1 MRIRAVRA
9 VRRAFFM
16 SGLTVLAA
24 CSGGGGGS
32 IASNTPPPAVPNTP
46 PPAPSPPP
54 PPVSGPPPPIGVN
67 IAAPAPATLG
77 GNTHI
82 QATAAAPN
90 FSAATPPTP
99 GTVFALNHT
108 AMDISSTAAASVAIG
123 PGTLTVNRVLAGGT
137 ADYRLTIPSLSIDV
151 CCMTRSGSSET
162 QADGGMATLF
172 FSQLTYT
179 MMGSWGFLPPGTNPG
194 HFYRGAAVTGY
205 QTPLAGRPASGTATY
220 SGAGGVSGLA
230 LAQNRDGNVVF
241 GSLRG
246 NGNVTL
252 NFDTLAVNGRLTGMT
267 ADGTPWNE
275 VVLNGSLSGTSF
287 SGGVTATSSPSGLT
301 TYDMSNNATGD
312 FSGAMF
318 GPQGQEIGL
327 VWTLRDSALGRSAIG
342 VFGAAKQ

>member
-24 CSGGGGGS
+24 CSGGGGGG

-46 PPAPSPPP
+46 PPAPSP

-151 CCMTRSGSSET
+151 CCMSRS
-162 QADGGMATLF
+162 
-172 FSQLTYT
+172 
-179 MMGSWGFLPPGTNPG
+179 
-194 HFYRGAAVTGY
+194 
-205 QTPLAGRPASGTATY
+205 
-220 SGAGGVSGLA
+220 
-230 LAQNRDGNVVF
+230 
-241 GSLRG
+241 
-246 NGNVTL
+246 
-252 NFDTLAVNGRLTGMT
+252 
-267 ADGTPWNE
+267 
-275 VVLNGSLSGTSF
+275 
-287 SGGVTATSSPSGLT
+287 
-301 TYDMSNNATGD
+301 
-312 FSGAMF
+312 SGAMF